1 MIGIDLV
8 KIDRIEKMIDR
19 FGHKALERFLSQEE
33 IALVSSHA
41 TAAGFWAVKEA
52 ASKALGCGI
61 GSEFGFHDIR
71 IQKSKKNAPYILLSH
86 KTIEKFRIESAE
98 VSITHDGG
106 FAVAVVMIK
115 TKETKKIEG
124 F

>member
-1 MIGIDLV
+1 MIGIDIV
-8 KIDRIEKMIDR
+8 KIDRIEKMINR
-19 FGHKALERFLSQEE
+19 FGQKALERFLSPDEL
-33 IALVSSHA
+33 ALVSSNA

-71 IQKSKKNAPYILLSH
+71 IQKSEKNAPFILLSH
-86 KTIEKFRIESAE
+86 SIIEEFQVESAE

-115 TKETKKIEG
+115 TKEIKKIEG